1 MKVTR
6 VGGRISRD
14 RLPPGGQANH
24 GWLAPRGATCP
35 GGKINWDTGNSV
47 NLVTGIIHLPSGC
60 EFCLHRRPL
69 IGSIY
74 PLIWEGTLRYQFLR
88 YRELMINTVKTLNI
102 GTPRLTTVVV
112 LNIKQFNFT
121 MK

>member
-35 GGKINWDTGNSV
+35 GGKINWDTGLAPTKNLRGQNTPWYSV
-47 NLVTGIIHLPSGC
+47 SSENVPIHIAPDKKG
-60 EFCLHRRPL
+60 
-69 IGSIY
+69 
-74 PLIWEGTLRYQFLR
+74 
-88 YRELMINTVKTLNI
+88 
-102 GTPRLTTVVV
+102 
-112 LNIKQFNFT
+112 
-121 MK
+121 

>member
-35 GGKINWDTGNSV
+35 GGKINWDTGIN
-47 NLVTGIIHLPSGC
+47 VTYSLPNIPHKHCS
-60 EFCLHRRPL
+60 LLAYAP
-69 IGSIY
+69 
-74 PLIWEGTLRYQFLR
+74 P
-88 YRELMINTVKTLNI
+88 VKTD
-102 GTPRLTTVVV
+102 TSVRLTV
-112 LNIKQFNFT
+112 
-121 MK
+121 M

>member
-35 GGKINWDTGNSV
+35 GGKINWDTGKGSNSTKV
-47 NLVTGIIHLPSGC
+47 MGFFSALFAMLCSLLQLSCRKNK
-60 EFCLHRRPL
+60 
-69 IGSIY
+69 
-74 PLIWEGTLRYQFLR
+74 
-88 YRELMINTVKTLNI
+88 NALNS
-102 GTPRLTTVVV
+102 
-112 LNIKQFNFT
+112 
-121 MK
+121 

>member
-35 GGKINWDTGNSV
+35 GGKINWDNGTILYLYGKGPGSQLSSILPKIYGNFFTV
-47 NLVTGIIHLPSGC
+47 QQLFGC
-60 EFCLHRRPL
+60 INVMALHARCFNVL
-69 IGSIY
+69 
-74 PLIWEGTLRYQFLR
+74 YQLDGF
-88 YRELMINTVKTLNI
+88 
-102 GTPRLTTVVV
+102 
-112 LNIKQFNFT
+112 
-121 MK
+121 

>member
-35 GGKINWDTGNSV
+35 GGKINWDTGIEDINGVSDITI
-47 NLVTGIIHLPSGC
+47 VT
-60 EFCLHRRPL
+60 RA
-69 IGSIY
+69 
-74 PLIWEGTLRYQFLR
+74 
-88 YRELMINTVKTLNI
+88 
-102 GTPRLTTVVV
+102 
-112 LNIKQFNFT
+112 IK
-121 MK
+121 KILALK